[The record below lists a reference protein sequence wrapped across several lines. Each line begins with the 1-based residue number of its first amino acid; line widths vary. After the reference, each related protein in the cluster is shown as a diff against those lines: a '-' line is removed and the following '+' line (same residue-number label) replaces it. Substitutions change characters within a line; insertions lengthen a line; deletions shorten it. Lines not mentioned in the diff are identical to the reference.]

1 MNCFK
6 CKRPTQVKDSRK
18 ADNNMVRRR
27 RYCTKCKQGFFTLE
41 IMQHEFNKISAAPVT
56 TKLEEPKP
64 AARTQNRAL
73 PRRNND
79 WEDLHSDD
87 HLLSLKDLGL

>member
-27 RYCTKCKQGFFTLE
+27 RYCTKCKQGCFTLE
-41 IMQHEFNKISAAPVT
+41 IMQHEFNNLSAALVT
-56 TKLEEPKP
+56 TKSEEPKQ
-64 AARTQNRAL
+64 AAPKQNRPL

-79 WEDLHSDD
+79 CEDLQSDD
-87 HLLSLKDLGL
+87 HLLSLKAVGL

>member
-1 MNCFK
+1 
-6 CKRPTQVKDSRK
+6 
-18 ADNNMVRRR
+18 MVRRR
-27 RYCTKCKQGFFTLE
+27 RYCSKCKQGFFTLE
-41 IMQHEFNKISAAPVT
+41 IMQHEFNKLSAAPVT

-64 AARTQNRAL
+64 AAPTQNRAL

-87 HLLSLKDLGL
+87 HLIDLKELGL

>member
-1 MNCFK
+1 
-6 CKRPTQVKDSRK
+6 
-18 ADNNMVRRR
+18 
-27 RYCTKCKQGFFTLE
+27 
-41 IMQHEFNKISAAPVT
+41 MQNEFNRLSAAPVT
-56 TKLEEPKP
+56 EKIEVSEPKEP
-64 AARTQNRAL
+64 IKNRPL

>member
-1 MNCFK
+1 
-6 CKRPTQVKDSRK
+6 
-18 ADNNMVRRR
+18 
-27 RYCTKCKQGFFTLE
+27 
-41 IMQHEFNKISAAPVT
+41 MQHEFNKLSAAPVT

>member
-18 ADNNMVRRR
+18 TDNNMVRRR
-27 RYCTKCKQGFFTLE
+27 RYCSKCKQGFFTLE
-41 IMQHEFNKISAAPVT
+41 LMQNEFNRLSAAPVT
-56 TKLEEPKP
+56 EKTEVSEPKEP
-64 AARTQNRAL
+64 IKNRPL

>member
-18 ADNNMVRRR
+18 ADDNMVRRR

-41 IMQHEFNKISAAPVT
+41 MMQSKYIDLSAAPVT
-56 TKLEEPKP
+56 EKTEDPIP
-64 AARTQNRAL
+64 AAPIKNRAL
-73 PRRNND
+73 PRKNND

>member
-27 RYCTKCKQGFFTLE
+27 RYCSKCKQGFFTLE
-41 IMQHEFNKISAAPVT
+41 IMQQEFNKLSTAPVT
-56 TKLEEPKP
+56 AKSDDSKP
-64 AARTQNRAL
+64 AAPIKNRPL

-79 WEDLHSDD
+79 WEELHSDD

>member
-1 MNCFK
+1 MSYVL
-6 CKRPTQVKDSRK
+6 PEVKDSRK

-27 RYCTKCKQGFFTLE
+27 RYCARCKQGFFTLE
-41 IMQHEFNKISAAPVT
+41 MMQVEYNNLAAAPVT
-56 TKLEEPKP
+56 EKTEESRPATPTK
-64 AARTQNRAL
+64 NRPL
-73 PRRNND
+73 PRKNND

>member
-1 MNCFK
+1 MKCFK

-41 IMQHEFNKISAAPVT
+41 LMQHEFNKLSAAPVT
-56 TKLEEPKP
+56 QKTEESKP
-64 AARTQNRAL
+64 AAPIQNRAL